1 MELAFECCWMCSN
14 KSALFAQRLT
24 VTSFF
29 SLFLRA
35 RFFILVIN
43 PKKSGKKH
51 ITVYQII
58 KCFLSFL
65 CAFAFLQIL
74 EITKKMSQCHC
85 FSNLTVLFIL
95 IITQTK
101 FYPSFCPR
109 PLISFLRRYLRD
121 VKFQNVDF
129 HYFPTKLSLQRQKK
143 IYRFDKLVDLRV
155 CTMCSQSELPQ
166 IHPIQSQTVRS
177 GFIAVHFL
185 IFFNIGYS

>member
-1 MELAFECCWMCSN
+1 M
-14 KSALFAQRLT
+14 SAVGCVLT
-24 VTSFF
+24 NQPCLPSVSQ
-29 SLFLRA
+29 SL
-35 RFFILVIN
+35 
-43 PKKSGKKH
+43 
-51 ITVYQII
+51 
-58 KCFLSFL
+58 LSFHSFSAQDFSFSSSIRKNQEKSISQFIKL
-65 CAFAFLQIL
+65 LNASFHFSVPLHFSKFLKL
-74 EITKKMSQCHC
+74 LKKMSQSHC
-85 FSNLTVLFIL
+85 FSNLAVLFIL

-101 FYPSFCPR
+101 FHSSFCPR

-166 IHPIQSQTVRS
+166 IHPIQSQTLRS

-185 IFFNIGYS
+185 IFFNIEYS